1 MIEYLYTLNYE
12 VEPHAS
18 SSNDCT
24 IKPNALAEV
33 AKFSELP
40 VTSDKV
46 SLPDEVKST
55 VPPADVTKPFGP
67 LKSSVDQAPEYD
79 TLSFHILMY
88 SLADRLWIFGTEA
101 TRYGKT
107 GFRTFGDNG

>member
-18 SSNDCT
+18 SSDDCI

-33 AKFSELP
+33 AKFSELS

-46 SLPDEVKST
+46 SLPDEVK
-55 VPPADVTKPFGP
+55 
-67 LKSSVDQAPEYD
+67 QC
-79 TLSFHILMY
+79 HQLM
-88 SLADRLWIFGTEA
+88 
-101 TRYGKT
+101 
-107 GFRTFGDNG
+107 